1 MHTQYPMR
9 FALLA
14 LLAGAP
20 AHGYELKRRF
30 EQRFD
35 GVLPPVNIGQIYTT
49 LGRAERDGLVEA
61 ERVDG
66 DGRDKRVYRLTDE
79 GHDALRAW
87 LSEPAQQAKLRDEFF
102 MKLVLAA
109 EGGLAAPGALIATQR
124 AASLQA
130 LRDLDR
136 LSAQANGGI
145 AGSLLVEGAAL
156 HLEADLKWLA
166 LCEERLKE
174 RHP

>member
-1 MHTQYPMR
+1 MR
-9 FALLA
+9 FARLA
-14 LLAGAP
+14 LLAGAS

-35 GVLPPVNIGQIYTT
+35 GVLPPVNIGQIYST

-79 GHDALRAW
+79 GAAALRAW
-87 LSEPAQQAKLRDEFF
+87 LAEPAQQAKLRDEFF
-102 MKLVLAA
+102 MKLVLAS
-109 EGGLAAPGALIATQR
+109 EGGLADPAALIATQR
-124 AASLQA
+124 AAYLQS

-136 LSAQANGGI
+136 LAAQANGGT

-174 RHP
+174 RQS

>member
-14 LLAGAP
+14 LLAGAS

-35 GVLPPVNIGQIYTT
+35 GVLPPVNIGQIYST
-49 LGRAERDGLVEA
+49 LGRAERDGLVAA

-79 GHDALRAW
+79 G
-87 LSEPAQQAKLRDEFF
+87 E
-102 MKLVLAA
+102 
-109 EGGLAAPGALIATQR
+109 
-124 AASLQA
+124 QA
-130 LRDLDR
+130 LRTPLR
-136 LSAQANGGI
+136 AAPPRASRRCAP
-145 AGSLLVEGAAL
+145 GSPSPRSRRSCATSSS
-156 HLEADLKWLA
+156 
-166 LCEERLKE
+166 
-174 RHP
+174 

>member
-1 MHTQYPMR
+1 MHTQYLMR

-14 LLAGAP
+14 LLAGTS

-30 EQRFD
+30 ERRFG

-66 DGRDKRVYRLTDE
+66 DGRDKRVYRLT
-79 GHDALRAW
+79 GGGAKT
-87 LSEPAQQAKLRDEFF
+87 LSEWIAEPAQAARLRDEFF

-109 EGGLAAPGALIATQR
+109 EAGLA
-124 AASLQA
+124 
-130 LRDLDR
+130 
-136 LSAQANGGI
+136 
-145 AGSLLVEGAAL
+145 
-156 HLEADLKWLA
+156 
-166 LCEERLKE
+166 
-174 RHP
+174 